1 MDTFY
6 VEKRDEN
13 LSLVEFISKSL
24 SEAISKKEIKR
35 RIEDNYCMVNG
46 GVERVASRK
55 LAWKDRIEWEEKR
68 KVPTQKALFESSRIL
83 YEDADLLVYNKPS
96 GVECDVE
103 GIVRLLKTHGRF
115 FLVHRLD
122 KFTSGA
128 LILAKTREA
137 EKALLAFFKEREMD
151 KCYLALADGVP
162 KIKKGFIENYLGKV
176 GGFQGQTN
184 YGSVKPPLGKFAK
197 TSWSVKNIYK
207 NASLIVCY
215 PETGRTHQIRVHLSE
230 LGHPILGDYQYG
242 KKFVCKIKPPRM
254 LLHAYKIEFKH
265 PMEEKMLKIT
275 APIPKDF
282 QDMIKALT

>member
-1 MDTFY
+1 MRTFY

-35 RIEDNYCMVNG
+35 RIEDNCCSVNG
-46 GVERVASRK
+46 VVERIASQK
-55 LAWKDRIEWEEKR
+55 LAWKDRVEWEDK
-68 KVPTQKALFESSRIL
+68 KTAPKALFESSRIL

-96 GVECDVE
+96 GVECDMD
-103 GIVRLLKTHGRF
+103 GIIRLLKTHGRF

-122 KFTSGA
+122 KYTSGA

-137 EKALLAFFKEREMD
+137 EKALLTFFKDREVG

-162 KIKKGFIENYLGKV
+162 KIKKGVIENYLGKL
-176 GGFQGQTN
+176 GQTLH
-184 YGSVKPPLGKFAK
+184 GSVAPALGKFAK
-197 TSWSVKNIYK
+197 TAWTVKSIYK

-230 LGHPILGDYQYG
+230 LGHPILGDFQYG
-242 KKFVCKIKPPRM
+242 KKFICKIKPQRM
-254 LLHAYKIEFKH
+254 LLHAYQIEFKH
-265 PMEEKMLKIT
+265 PIEEKILKVK

-282 QDMIKALT
+282 QDMIQALS

>member
-13 LSLVEFISKSL
+13 LSLVEFISKVL
-24 SEAISKKEIKR
+24 PEGISKKEIKR
-35 RIEDNYCMVNG
+35 QIEDNCCSVNG
-46 GVERVASRK
+46 TVERVASK
-55 LAWKDRIEWEEKR
+55 KVAWKDRIEWEK
-68 KVPTQKALFESSRIL
+68 KQKAPVQKFEPSKIL
-83 YEDADLLVYNKPS
+83 YEDAELLVYNKPS
-96 GVECDVE
+96 GVECDEE
-103 GIVRLLKTHGRF
+103 GVVRLLKTHGRF

-128 LILAKTREA
+128 LVLAKTREA
-137 EKALLAFFKEREMD
+137 EKALLAFFKEREVG
-151 KCYLALADGVP
+151 KCYLAFADGVP
-162 KIKKGFIENYLGKV
+162 KLKKGTVENHLGKV
-176 GGFQGQTN
+176 GAFQGQTN
-184 YGSVKPPLGKFAK
+184 YGSVKPLLGKFAK
-197 TSWSVKNIYK
+197 TEWSVKNIYK

-242 KKFVCKIKPPRM
+242 KRFVCKIKPSRM

-265 PMEEKMLKIT
+265 PIEEKMLKIT

-282 QDMIKALT
+282 QDMIKALA